1 MKKTI
6 TKKEECL
13 KNYLENTYWKDR
25 GMKQRNGKEK
35 TVIGAKIVVSNR
47 KEKMQITEFHKRKHY
62 LQDQNQNQDQNQDKH
77 RKG

>member
-1 MKKTI
+1 
-6 TKKEECL
+6 
-13 KNYLENTYWKDR
+13 
-25 GMKQRNGKEK
+25 MKQRNGKEK

-47 KEKMQITEFHKRKHY
+47 KEKMQITEFHKCKHY